1 MRGVNQRI
9 GNVASTQRFLISRTE
24 IHELGGND
32 DMIAYN
38 LEAKRW
44 LRVHAGVYQVDRRPL
59 SWESELLAAVLAC
72 GPGAVVSHRAA
83 CTLWGLEGFS
93 TRLVE
98 ATVPYSALPI
108 PEGVVAHR
116 TRRRI
121 DPSECRGI
129 PVTSVERTLLDCAR
143 FLSDRILGK
152 ALDSALRKSL
162 TTIAGC
168 YSVLA
173 TDGGRGVTG
182 TRRFRRVLANRM
194 YDEAT
199 DSGAEFDLL
208 YFMQLGGLPDPELDH
223 ELFPRGGR
231 RIPDFFWPGL
241 AKAVE
246 VDGIDAHSSAERLDD
261 DLERQ
266 NAIMDLGIEIRRFS
280 ARRVRRDPKVVVEEI
295 RRFLL
300 S

>member
-1 MRGVNQRI
+1 MRGVHQRI
-9 GNVASTQRFLISRTE
+9 GTVASTQRFLISRNE
-24 IHELGGND
+24 IYELGGND
-32 DMIAYN
+32 DTIAYN
-38 LEAKRW
+38 LESKRW

-83 CTLWGLEGFS
+83 CTLWGLEGIS

-143 FLSDRILGK
+143 FLPDRILGR

-162 TTIAGC
+162 TTIAAC

-208 YFMQLGGLPDPELDH
+208 YFMQLAGLPDPELDH

-231 RIPDFFWPGL
+231 RIPDFFWPDL
-241 AKAVE
+241 AKTVE
-246 VDGIDAHSSAERLDD
+246 VDGIDAHSSAEKLDD
-261 DLERQ
+261 DLDRQ

-280 ARRVRRDPKVVVEEI
+280 ARRVRRDPKAVVEEI
-295 RRFLL
+295 RQFLL